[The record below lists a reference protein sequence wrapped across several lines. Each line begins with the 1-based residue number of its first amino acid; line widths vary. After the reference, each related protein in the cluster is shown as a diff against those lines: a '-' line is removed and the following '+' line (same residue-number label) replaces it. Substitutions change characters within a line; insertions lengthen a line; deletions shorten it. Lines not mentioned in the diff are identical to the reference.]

1 MRAAERTD
9 LARDLHD
16 IVAHSLSLILLQAE
30 AANACLASRPEQAR
44 ESLDAIASISRRGIA
59 DVHTMLDRIR
69 TDPVQGDEGL
79 ADLARLLAEVR
90 SAGQSVDAVVEGQP
104 RPLPAA
110 VDAAAFRVVQEALAN
125 VRRHA
130 RLASAMVAIRFA
142 EAAVEVEVEDD
153 GPAAAPPVRANG
165 GAGHGLRGMR
175 RRVRQLDGEVGAGP
189 RPAGGY
195 GVKVRLPLAA
205 R

>member
-9 LARDLHD
+9 IARDLHD

-30 AANACLASRPEQAR
+30 AASACLGSRPQQAR
-44 ESLDAIASISRRGIA
+44 ESLDAIATISRRGIA
-59 DVHTMLDRIR
+59 DVHTVLDRIR
-69 TDPVQGDEGL
+69 TDAAPADAGL

-104 RPLPAA
+104 RPLPPA

-130 RLASAMVAIRFA
+130 ERTSAMVAIRFA
-142 EAAVEVEVEDD
+142 EAAVEVEVEDEGLAA
-153 GPAAAPPVRANG
+153 GPPGRANG
-165 GAGHGLRGMR
+165 GAGHGLHGMR
-175 RRVRQLDGEVGAGP
+175 ERVRLLGGEFWAGP
-189 RPAGGY
+189 RAAGGY

>member
-1 MRAAERTD
+1 MRAAERPD
-9 LARDLHD
+9 IARDLHD

-30 AANACLASRPEQAR
+30 AANACLASRPQQAR

-69 TDPVQGDEGL
+69 TDAAPVDSGL

-130 RLASAMVAIRFA
+130 RLASAIVAIRFA
-142 EAAVEVEVEDD
+142 EAAVEVEIEDD
-153 GPAAAPPVRANG
+153 GPVAAPPVRASG
-165 GAGHGLRGMR
+165 GAGHGLSGMR
-175 RRVRQLDGEVGAGP
+175 EVVRLLGGEFWAGP

-195 GVKVRLPLAA
+195 GVKVRLPLATQ
-205 R
+205 